1 MWDKF
6 GEFNS
11 ATEINEAAAGQKEQG
26 DKEALL
32 ILAKEN
38 GIDKED
44 VEDYMDGVMPFLCT
58 VVTAALGKLKVEAA
72 DVKLIGIELDWYEY
86 IKQLAMEEPK
96 IGENIRKKDKSL
108 IGCMGKLFKWGADN
122 MQPVDNRIVEA
133 AHIAGL
139 KNAKEGTP
147 DMATAKD
154 IIRKYYA

>member
-108 IGCMGKLFKWGADN
+108 IGADN

>member
-11 ATEINEAAAGQKEQG
+11 AAELNEAAAGQKEQG
-26 DKEALL
+26 DREAL
-32 ILAKEN
+32 IELAVEN
-38 GIDKED
+38 GIDRED
-44 VEDYMDGVMPFLCT
+44 AEDYMNGDVDFLCT

-96 IGENIRKKDKSL
+96 IGENIRKKDRTL
-108 IGCMGKLFKWGADN
+108 IGCIGKLFKWGADN
-122 MQPVDNRIVEA
+122 MQPVDDRIVKA
-133 AHIAGL
+133 ASIKGL
-139 KNAKEGTP
+139 SSAKEGTP

-154 IIRKYYA
+154 IIRRYYA